1 MFCADGRECSFAD
14 RGGVVDDIT
23 REFLI
28 ESNENLAS
36 LDQQIVQLEQ
46 NPSDA
51 GLLASVFRTMH
62 TIKGTGGMLGF
73 SAVEGIAHLAESLLS
88 QVRGGMRPLTPAL
101 TSLILKAVDA
111 VKAELVSIEST
122 GREKGVN
129 SVVFGPSVSRLQ
141 AALNSSQRC

>member
-1 MFCADGRECSFAD
+1 M
-14 RGGVVDDIT
+14 DDIT

-46 NPSDA
+46 NPSDG
-51 GLLASVFRTMH
+51 GLLAGVFRTMH

-88 QVRGGMRPLTPAL
+88 QVRGGVRPLTPAL

-122 GREKGVN
+122 GKEKGVSHDLLKDELAHACHTN
-129 SVVFGPSVSRLQ
+129 SQTPIPKKVKFGFVTSES
-141 AALNSSQRC
+141 